1 MAAAAG
7 IDEAALNQGVERG
20 LKRSRLESVGDDSGV
35 PTKGFK
41 LYKPDD
47 VDPSDG
53 SANVRKYNFGS
64 SSRCETS
71 MTRPGEASSS
81 KNRART
87 G

>member
-1 MAAAAG
+1 M
-7 IDEAALNQGVERG
+7 ERG

-47 VDPSDG
+47 LDPSDG
-53 SANVRKYNFGS
+53 SANVRKYDFGPVFHMRDLEPS
-64 SSRCETS
+64 
-71 MTRPGEASSS
+71 PGEASLS